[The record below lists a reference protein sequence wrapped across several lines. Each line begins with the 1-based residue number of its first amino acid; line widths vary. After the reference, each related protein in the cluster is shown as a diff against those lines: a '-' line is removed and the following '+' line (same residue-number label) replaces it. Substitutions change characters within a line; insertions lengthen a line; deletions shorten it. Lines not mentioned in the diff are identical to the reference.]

1 MKGDMMKRKIIL
13 IVIIIISPVIIFNG
27 YKFKVY
33 NDFKGYLNEKYSDKT
48 FNIHW
53 VNYDFLNRSFT
64 ARVNCNN
71 DDAEF
76 TMSKHNSINEH
87 YLLEKNKKPITPMI
101 NSYLKNGDF
110 NTYIQDLIAGAED
123 VQLLDTKEKVD
134 YNKLRYDVFIQYK
147 YNSIIDHQQFAEIS
161 AQIISELKNNNVILN
176 TISFDYEKD
185 KNVFSLLLK
194 ENEINGQISDIKKS
208 IVTRK

>member
-1 MKGDMMKRKIIL
+1 MKGTPMKRKIIL
-13 IVIIIISPVIIFNG
+13 IVIIIISPAIIFNG

-33 NDFKGYLNEKYSDKT
+33 DDFKSYLYEKYSDKT

-64 ARVNCNN
+64 ARVNCSN
-71 DDAEF
+71 DDTEF
-76 TMSKHNSINEH
+76 TISKHNSINEH
-87 YLLEKNKKPITPMI
+87 YLLEKNKKPITTTI
-101 NSYLKNGDF
+101 NSYLKDGDF

-123 VQLLDTKEKVD
+123 VQLLDTKDEVD
-134 YNKLRYDVFIQYK
+134 YGKLRYNVFIQYK

-161 AQIISELKNNNVILN
+161 YKIINELKNNNVKLN
-176 TISFDYEKD
+176 AISFDYERD